1 MADKRGKVQKIK
13 IAGFKSI
20 REQEVDLGDIN
31 ILIGP
36 NGVGKTNFIG
46 VFKLLNKII
55 DKDLQSHVSQS
66 GGADSFLHFGAK
78 NTQEILI
85 SLRFFPNNYACHLV
99 PTDRD
104 DLIFK
109 REIVRF
115 RNGHEKNID
124 LHNTGP
130 ETQLFDFDA
139 DICQHVR
146 DYMHNWKVYHFHDT
160 SSSAQ
165 IKRTQD
171 VADSHPLMADAS
183 NLAPF
188 LLALKESRSKGDR
201 KAYDKIVRTIQG
213 AAPFFQ
219 DFILEPERQNEDKI
233 RLRWKQKG
241 SDHPF
246 YSSDLSDGTLR
257 FICLATLLLQ
267 PEPPNVILLD
277 EPELG
282 LHPHAIHILGGLF
295 RKAARKCQVI
305 ASTQSVTLAN
315 QFSYEDVIVTDR
327 NNGES
332 VFRRL
337 EEGEISQWIEEYGIG
352 DLWEK
357 NLLGGTPK

>member
-1 MADKRGKVQKIK
+1 MDEKGKVQNIR
-13 IAGFKSI
+13 IEGFKSI
-20 REQEVDLGDIN
+20 RKQNVDLGDIN

-55 DKDLQSHVSQS
+55 DRDLQSHISQS

-78 NTQEILI
+78 NTQEIRI
-85 SLRFFPNNYACHLV
+85 SLRFFPNNYACRLV
-99 PTDRD
+99 STDRD
-104 DLIFK
+104 ELIFK
-109 REIVRF
+109 KEIVRF
-115 RNGHEKNID
+115 QDKYAKSID
-124 LHNTGP
+124 LENTGT
-130 ETQLFDFDA
+130 ETRLFEYDA
-139 DICQHVR
+139 FICQHVR
-146 DYMHNWKVYHFHDT
+146 KYMRNWKVYHFHDT

-165 IKRTQD
+165 VKRTQN
-171 VADSHPLMADAS
+171 VANSHPLMADAS

-188 LLALKESRSKGDR
+188 LFALKEGRSKID
-201 KAYDKIVRTIQG
+201 KKIYDKIVRTTQR

-241 SDHPF
+241 SSHPF
-246 YSSDLSDGTLR
+246 YASDISDGTLR
-257 FICLATLLLQ
+257 FICLTTLLLQ

-282 LHPHAIHILGGLF
+282 LHPHAIHLLGGLF
-295 RKAARKCQVI
+295 RKAANKCQII

-315 QFSYEDVIVTDR
+315 QFSYKDIIVTDR

-332 VFRRL
+332 EFRRL